1 MIKKDTLILGKG
13 LAQGLDGI
21 TLTAAKEHSIQ
32 NINGQQ
38 KKFFPTLYYDKVYS
52 YLFVNG
58 VEIYRFKAKDSE
70 INVDRLCLGN
80 VSNNLSNDNIRKTE
94 LYRYVYDFS
103 VGYYSIDVD
112 DILDI
117 HKYLMNRGNVK

>member
-1 MIKKDTLILGKG
+1 MIKKDKLILGKG
-13 LAQGLDGI
+13 LTEGLDGI
-21 TLTAAKEHSIQ
+21 TLTAEKEHSIR

-38 KKFFPTLYYDKVYS
+38 NKFCATLYYDKVYS

-80 VSNNLSNDNIRKTE
+80 VSNNLSNDNIRKIE

>member
-21 TLTAAKEHSIQ
+21 TLTAEKEHSIQ

-38 KKFFPTLYYDKVYS
+38 NKFFPTLYYDKVYS

-58 VEIYRFKAKDSE
+58 VEIYRFKARDSE

-80 VSNNLSNDNIRKTE
+80 VSNNLSNDNIRKAE
-94 LYRYVYDFS
+94 LYRYIYDFS

>member
-1 MIKKDTLILGKG
+1 MY
-13 LAQGLDGI
+13 
-21 TLTAAKEHSIQ
+21 
-32 NINGQQ
+32 N
-38 KKFFPTLYYDKVYS
+38 

-94 LYRYVYDFS
+94 LYRYIDFS

>member
-1 MIKKDTLILGKG
+1 MIKKGTLILGKG
-13 LAQGLDGI
+13 PAQGLDGI
-21 TLTAAKEHSIQ
+21 TLTAEKKHSIR

-38 KKFFPTLYYDKVYS
+38 NKFCPTLYYDKVYN
-52 YLFVNG
+52 YVFVNG
-58 VEIYRFKAKDSE
+58 VEIYRFKARDSE

-80 VSNNLSNDNIRKTE
+80 VSNNLSNDNIRKAE
-94 LYRYVYDFS
+94 LYRYIYDFS

-117 HKYLMNRGNVK
+117 HKCLMNRGNVK

>member
-1 MIKKDTLILGKG
+1 M
-13 LAQGLDGI
+13 
-21 TLTAAKEHSIQ
+21 
-32 NINGQQ
+32 
-38 KKFFPTLYYDKVYS
+38 YYDKVYN

-94 LYRYVYDFS
+94 LYRYIDFS